1 MTNINDYTPFRKGTY
16 QTFSCSENKCTYF
29 GKNPEGKE
37 IRQFQVDGG
46 VFSKGSTP
54 ARCDWLFL
62 NDTDSRVYYVE
73 LKGSDNPRAIAQIQS
88 TENEIQSSIRQYS
101 VFRRI
106 VYHTGS
112 HKVNG
117 SEAINWKNQGRGAN
131 IIKAQKYDEVF

>member
-1 MTNINDYTPFRKGTY
+1 M
-16 QTFSCSENKCTYF
+16 
-29 GKNPEGKE
+29 
-37 IRQFQVDGG
+37 
-46 VFSKGSTP
+46 
-54 ARCDWLFL
+54 
-62 NDTDSRVYYVE
+62 YYVE
-73 LKGSDNPRAIAQIQS
+73 LKGSDIPRAIAQIQS

-117 SEAINWKNQGRGAN
+117 SEAINWKKQGRGAN